1 MVIDLEIGRLG
12 TKALPAISIGII
24 NLEILAIDDSF
35 IGMSA
40 PRS

>member
-12 TKALPAISIGII
+12 TKALSTVSIGII
-24 NLEILAIDDSF
+24 NLETLVIDDSF

-40 PRS
+40 LRR